1 MSDAPKGDKPRKELS
16 KSQLLSKKI
25 TEEYMEDA
33 FHARERGKL
42 VGYTT
47 AISPV
52 EIFVAHDIVPIYPEN
67 HAVAN
72 LTAKKGAEMCSVTE
86 SMGYTSHLCAYARS
100 DLSYRKTGK
109 TVTKGIPDPDLF
121 LACNAQCFTLTKWF
135 QVLARNGNLPVFVFD
150 TPEHI
155 LDKNARKEIYKYCVL
170 QLKELIKFLEETTKR
185 KFDYDK
191 LREVMKYSAASS
203 ILYKKFLDMAQY
215 HPSPISIFDAL
226 IGMAIAVYRRG
237 TKECVDYYQTLCD
250 EIQEKVDKGIGVL
263 QNEKYRLYWENLPVW
278 FKFTDHAKLLGSYGG
293 VILTSLYV
301 HAWSL
306 EFDLDRDPLETLAE
320 NYVNRFS
327 NSTIEDRVTM
337 ATDLFKKYDM
347 NGMFMFM
354 NRSCK
359 AVSFAVPSLKEELTK
374 RTGIPALVFE
384 SDMGDQRF
392 YAESQVRT
400 RIEAYFETLD
410 RLGLAKTP
418 PKPKVA

>member
-1 MSDAPKGDKPRKELS
+1 MSEKLTS
-16 KSQLLSKKI
+16 KQLSKKI
-25 TEEYMEDA
+25 TDEYMEEA
-33 FHARERGKL
+33 FHAHDLGKL
-42 VGYTT
+42 IGYST

-52 EIFVAHDIVPIYPEN
+52 ELFVAHDIIPIYPEN

-86 SMGYTSHLCAYARS
+86 NMGYTSHLCAYARS
-100 DLSYRKTGK
+100 DLAYRQTGM
-109 TVTKGIPDPDLF
+109 TVTKGIPDADLF

-135 QVLARNGNLPVFVFD
+135 QILARKGNTPLFVFD

-155 LDKNARKEIYKYCVL
+155 MDKKARAEIVKYCVV
-170 QLKELIKFLEETTKR
+170 QMKELISFLETVTKK
-185 KFDYDK
+185 KFDYDRLK
-191 LREVMKYSAASS
+191 EVMKYSAASS

-215 HPSPISIFDAL
+215 KPSPISIFDAL

-237 TKECVDYYQTLCD
+237 TPECVEYYQTLCD
-250 EIQEKVDKGIGVL
+250 EFQAKVDQGIGVV

-278 FKFTDHAKLLGSYGG
+278 FKFSDHAKLLGSYGA

-306 EFDLDRDPLETLAE
+306 DFDLNKDPLVTLAE
-320 NYVNRFS
+320 NYVDRFS
-327 NSTIEDRVTM
+327 NSTIEDRADM
-337 ATDLFKKYDM
+337 AMDLFDKYSM
-347 NGMFMFM
+347 NGMIMFM

-359 AVSFAVPSLKEELTK
+359 AVSFAVPTLKDILTK
-374 RTGIPALVFE
+374 KTGIPALVFE

-410 RLGLAKTP
+410 RLRA
-418 PKPKVA
+418 